1 MTAEPL
7 ALLSQ
12 LIVLVLLA
20 VPVASVSWTMTH
32 EEVFAEWRNWCVGK
46 SKRCRKLYQRKFF
59 YLFTCEYCLSHWI
72 SLIAIIATGFRLV
85 EQDWRGFVIALF
97 ALVWVANVYMSL
109 FGRLRLDIK
118 QERHTIAAVEQG
130 LKTGG
135 RPTPPPE
142 PRAPQSSHSQS

>member
-1 MTAEPL
+1 MTAAPL
-7 ALLSQ
+7 VLLSQ
-12 LIVLVLLA
+12 LLVLILLA

-32 EEVFAEWRNWCVGK
+32 EEVFAEFRTWCVGK
-46 SKRCRKLYQRKFF
+46 SKRCHKLYQRKFF

-85 EQDWRGFVIALF
+85 EYDWRGFVIALF

-118 QERHTIAAVEQG
+118 HERHSIAAVENE
-130 LKTGG
+130 LKGGG
-135 RPTPPPE
+135 RPAAPE
-142 PRAPQSSHSQS
+142 PRTPHPSRAQP